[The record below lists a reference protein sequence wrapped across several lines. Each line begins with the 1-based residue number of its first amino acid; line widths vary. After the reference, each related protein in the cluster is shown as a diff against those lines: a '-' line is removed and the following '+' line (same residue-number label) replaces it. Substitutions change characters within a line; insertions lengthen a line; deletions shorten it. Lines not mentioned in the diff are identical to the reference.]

1 MVLSKRKADGEFV
14 VWRPSQAPSS
24 SPGRPV
30 SEADVMS
37 GALDW
42 PSPSKKARVNP
53 PQTSWSA
60 TSEPLSSPLK
70 PPAAKKPRA
79 PRGKR
84 ASTASQPAPA
94 PAASSSYQ
102 AGPSQQGRKK
112 AAAGSEP
119 SGSQAENPEKRG
131 AMFKPRCPQNI
142 LDRVER
148 VMTQRIFMIDRS
160 RVDGELKEEFSV
172 LGSTGNVYTVTID
185 RKPRCNCPDACKGN
199 HCKHILFI
207 FLKVLQVTRQ
217 SGHWYQKALL
227 TSELQEIF
235 AEAPL
240 APNSMAHAHATTS
253 TVQATSNKNK
263 RIPGP
268 DDDCPVCYD
277 GMHGVAE
284 ASLVFCEDCGNALHK
299 ECFGHVWQRT
309 AASTS
314 KDLTCVWCRAR
325 WVLAPP
331 AGAAAGPSRAA
342 GGYLN
347 LAGVSG
353 ISPVRDTSTYYHG
366 PRRGQRYYGYQ
377 DYGL

>member
-1 MVLSKRKADGEFV
+1 
-14 VWRPSQAPSS
+14 
-24 SPGRPV
+24 
-30 SEADVMS
+30 MS

-102 AGPSQQGRKK
+102 AGPSQQSVSAPAKRGRKK

-240 APNSMAHAHATTS
+240 APNSMAHAHVREAYARATGKATTS

-299 ECFGHVWQRT
+299 ECFGQS
-309 AASTS
+309 ASTS